1 MISTNQHLTSST
13 TNSFIGMNEAITL
26 KKLITNQSI
35 KIENL
40 DVYIEDQHILK
51 DINLTIP
58 EKSIT
63 CIIGPS
69 GCGKSTFL
77 KTLNRMHDESPEVKI
92 SGKVFVDD
100 ENIYGPHVNVIDTRK
115 KMGLLAQRPCPL
127 PMSIFENVAYG
138 PRIHGIKRRK
148 AVNQTV
154 IQYLQYVGLWDEVR
168 DRIRTSATRL
178 SIGQQQRLCLA
189 RGLAIEPEYILG
201 DEATSAL
208 DPLSTKKIEELF
220 VKLKE
225 KYTIIL
231 VTHTLRQAKRIA
243 DHIIFMYMGKIIE
256 AGPTEEFFNNPK
268 KHLTKK
274 KKIKKQKLRNLLS
287 GHSIEDQIMKL
298 QSLFPDKIIFTT
310 SLGIEDQIITH
321 KIFKNNLKI
330 KIATLDTGRLFPQT
344 YEVLS
349 NTIIR
354 YNKTID
360 VCFPEYEA
368 VEKMMTEKGPFSF
381 YKSVENRKEC
391 CKLRKVVLLNRALA
405 GMKCWISGI
414 RADQSDDRNQMDW
427 LEYDEV
433 KKLFKFYPLFNWSFN
448 EVKNFIKENN
458 VPYNSLHDKGYVSI
472 GCEPC
477 TRAVKPGENFR
488 SGRWW
493 WENDGPKECGLHIK

>member
-1 MISTNQHLTSST
+1 MISTNQHTVSSY
-13 TNSFIGMNEAITL
+13 TNSFIGMDEAITL

-35 KIENL
+35 RIENL
-40 DVYIEDQHILK
+40 DVFIEDQHILK
-51 DINLTIP
+51 DVNLTIP

-127 PMSIFENVAYG
+127 PMSIFDNVAYG

-148 AVNQTV
+148 AINQTV

-168 DRIRTSATRL
+168 DRVRKSATRL

-243 DHIIFMYMGKIIE
+243 DHIIFMYLGKIIE

-268 KHLTKK
+268 KQLT
-274 KKIKKQKLRNLLS
+274 RDYLS
-287 GHSIEDQIMKL
+287 GS
-298 QSLFPDKIIFTT
+298 
-310 SLGIEDQIITH
+310 
-321 KIFKNNLKI
+321 
-330 KIATLDTGRLFPQT
+330 
-344 YEVLS
+344 
-349 NTIIR
+349 
-354 YNKTID
+354 
-360 VCFPEYEA
+360 
-368 VEKMMTEKGPFSF
+368 FS
-381 YKSVENRKEC
+381 
-391 CKLRKVVLLNRALA
+391 
-405 GMKCWISGI
+405 
-414 RADQSDDRNQMDW
+414 
-427 LEYDEV
+427 
-433 KKLFKFYPLFNWSFN
+433 
-448 EVKNFIKENN
+448 
-458 VPYNSLHDKGYVSI
+458 
-472 GCEPC
+472 
-477 TRAVKPGENFR
+477 
-488 SGRWW
+488 
-493 WENDGPKECGLHIK
+493 